1 MKPEMF
7 FSQPDTLFDGIE
19 NVWDALAQ
27 IEVYVKGFTFGRID
41 SPIPDGVTLL
51 NREDIIIGSECVIEP
66 GALIEGP
73 CWIGPR
79 CVIRHGA
86 AVRKMTVLRE
96 GVTIGHATE
105 VKRSILLAGAKAP
118 HFNYIGDAILGRD
131 VNMGAGSKF
140 ANLRLDGNEIAIDYK
155 GVRYQ
160 TGLRKFGGIL
170 GDGCQIG
177 CNCVLNP
184 GTLIMPGCATMPC
197 SSIRGVVSKCRS

>member
-1 MKPEMF
+1 MNPEAF
-7 FSQPDTLFDGIE
+7 FSESDALFDGVE
-19 NVWDALAQ
+19 YVWDALAR
-27 IEVYVKGFTFGRID
+27 IEAYVTGFTFGKID

-51 NREDIIIGSECVIEP
+51 NRQEVIIGPECLIEP
-66 GALIEGP
+66 GVLIEGP

-118 HFNYIGDAILGRD
+118 HFNYIGDAILGRN

-140 ANLRLDGNEIAIDYK
+140 ANLRLDGNQVAVDYK

-160 TGLRKFGGIL
+160 TGLKKFGGVL

-184 GTLIMPGCATMPC
+184 GTLIMPGCTTMPC
-197 SSIRGVVSKCRS
+197 SSIRGVIFA